1 MFQLWFGVPAPTDYR
16 SSQRLVGS
24 SPFPTF
30 FAQMLRRKVLLQPPQ
45 EGLFLISGAHTDEDV
60 AWTLALAEEA
70 MPEVA
75 QAVREGRVG
84 PTGGVR

>member
-1 MFQLWFGVPAPTDYR
+1 
-16 SSQRLVGS
+16 
-24 SPFPTF
+24 
-30 FAQMLRRKVLLQPPQ
+30 MLKRKVLLQPPQ

-60 AWTLALAEEA
+60 ASTLEHAEEA
-70 MPEVA
+70 MPAVA